1 MRLSQIIIFI
11 MMHKILLTLNKSLT
25 DTAISVCRMAH
36 CSMGGQLNL
45 CHWLTRWCP
54 MLYRPGS
61 RHTETNLPSSRLPQ
75 HLLQPALTCRV
86 TPKMEKTPQTERRT
100 VLTPYL
106 VSHQMKLNHLTR
118 FIIVHESFFFPE
130 NVAWLCECC
139 FFQLCTVA
147 VNQRAVI
154 FSLGD
159 WCHVTSSGCM
169 LVLMALC
176 LYR

>member
-1 MRLSQIIIFI
+1 MRLSQIMIFI

-100 VLTPYL
+100 VLMPYL
-106 VSHQMKLNHLTR
+106 VSHRMKLNHLTR
-118 FIIVHESFFFPE
+118 FIIVHESFFFLKMLLDGV
-130 NVAWLCECC
+130 NVVSFSYVLWL
-139 FFQLCTVA
+139 
-147 VNQRAVI
+147 
-154 FSLGD
+154 
-159 WCHVTSSGCM
+159 
-169 LVLMALC
+169 
-176 LYR
+176 